1 MKKPTRKS
9 FNVKAFRD
17 KINWRLM
24 NCTMPED
31 GLKELC
37 LTLEDV
43 LHDTGNYGGFRYLGS
58 AEVPTGELPGIR
70 ITNRYDDPQAQF
82 VNVNEY
88 RRKYF

>member
-1 MKKPTRKS
+1 MRKPTRKS
-9 FNVKAFRD
+9 FNVTAFRD

-24 NCTMPED
+24 NCPMPED

-43 LHDTGNYGGFRYLGS
+43 LHDTGNYNGFRYLGVD
-58 AEVPTGELPGIR
+58 EVPKGEVPGIR
-70 ITNRYDDPQAQF
+70 WDYPQPEQFNNTNS
-82 VNVNEY
+82 Y